1 MATAD
6 QIKALFQSHV
16 TKDDDQFY
24 SIALQVAATEAR
36 QGHANLA
43 RELRDMVDEA
53 RNNARVAPHI
63 MPTPVAQPRGELATL
78 LTAQYPQRSL
88 QDLVVSMAIEARL
101 ARILREQRARERLR
115 AAGLRPRNRLLLV
128 GPPGSGKTLTAS
140 VIAGELKVPLF
151 TIQFDGLITKYVGET
166 AAKLRLVFDAMHRT
180 RGVYLFD
187 EFDAIGGD
195 RGLPNDVGEM
205 RRVLNSF
212 LQFLEQEASMS
223 VVVAATNHPSLLDR
237 ALFRRFDD
245 VIEYGLPRGELIE
258 QALRAR
264 LVAFD
269 VEGVGWADVR
279 RAGEGMSHADIAAAC
294 DDVVK
299 LSILDDETTIT
310 TDALV
315 VALRERA
322 VSHES

>member
-1 MATAD
+1 VATAD

-16 TKDDDQFY
+16 TGDDDRFY

-53 RNNARVAPHI
+53 RNTSRVAHHPA
-63 MPTPVAQPRGELATL
+63 PTPVAQPRGELVGL
-78 LTAQYPQRSL
+78 LTAQYPQRRL
-88 QDLVVSMAIEARL
+88 EDLVVATSVESRL
-101 ARILREQRARERLR
+101 ARLLREQRAQERLR
-115 AAGLRPRNRLLLV
+115 TAGLRPRNRLLLL

-140 VIAGELKVPLF
+140 VIAGELKLPLF

-195 RGLPNDVGEM
+195 RGMPNDVGEM

-212 LQFLEQEASMS
+212 LQFLEQEASLS
-223 VVVAATNHPSLLDR
+223 VVVAATNHASLLDR

-245 VIEYGLPRGELIE
+245 VIEYGLPSGDLIE

-269 VEGVGWADVR
+269 IEGVRWADVR
-279 RAGEGMSHADIAAAC
+279 GAAEGMSHAEIAAAC

-299 LSILDDETTIT
+299 LAVLDDETAVTS
-310 TDALV
+310 DALIA
-315 VALRERA
+315 ALRERA
-322 VSHES
+322 ASRGS